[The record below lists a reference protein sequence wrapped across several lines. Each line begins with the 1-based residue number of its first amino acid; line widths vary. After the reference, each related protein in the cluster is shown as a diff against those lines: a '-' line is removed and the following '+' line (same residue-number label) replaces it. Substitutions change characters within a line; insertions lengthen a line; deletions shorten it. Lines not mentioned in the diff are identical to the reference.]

1 MDQSVATVPSV
12 GDAFPWWKTGVVYQ
26 VYPRSF
32 QDSNRDGVGDIPG
45 IVTRLDYLAELGV
58 DAVWISPFYR
68 SPMKDFGYDV
78 ADYCD
83 VDPVFGTL
91 ADFDALVA
99 AAHARS
105 IRIIIDWVP
114 NHCSDQHPWF
124 QASRASRADPKRDW
138 FTWRAPKP
146 DGAPPNNWL
155 AVFGGPAWTLDP
167 RTGQFYLHSF
177 LPEQPDLNWRS
188 PHLRRAML
196 ETLRFWLDRGVDGF
210 RIDVAHYLM
219 KDPLLRDNPS
229 ADPQISQLHKSMG
242 DYDSQLHLYDRN
254 HPDIH
259 GVYREIRA
267 LLDSYSTTHPRASV
281 GEIHLFDLED
291 WATFYGQDLDELH
304 MPFNFTL
311 LRTVW
316 DAAAM
321 RRTIDA
327 LEAALPRG
335 AWPNWVLGNH
345 DEPRIA
351 SRVGPEAAR
360 AAMVL
365 LLTLRGTP
373 TVYYGDELGMTD
385 VPIPPALEQDPFGKR
400 VPGLGLGRDPQR
412 TPMQWNAGPTAGF
425 TAGEALW
432 LPLAADADRRNVAAQ
447 QSDPAS
453 MLALTRHALAAR
465 RRRAALHRGTYRP
478 CGDMPDGVFGFF
490 REHETERL
498 LVLVNFRSA
507 PAEVA
512 IPDRVKSVVISTHAS
527 PSLPPPGATLVLR
540 PDEALVLELTS

>member
-1 MDQSVATVPSV
+1 V
-12 GDAFPWWKTGVVYQ
+12 GDL
-26 VYPRSF
+26 
-32 QDSNRDGVGDIPG
+32 PG
-45 IVTRLDYLAELGV
+45 IVARLDYLAELGI
-58 DAVWISPFYR
+58 DALWISPFYR

-99 AAHARS
+99 AAHDRS
-105 IRIIIDWVP
+105 IRIIVDWVP

-124 QASRASRADPKRDW
+124 RASRCSRADPKRDW
-138 FTWRAPKP
+138 FTWRDPRP
-146 DGAPPNNWL
+146 DGSPPNNWL
-155 AVFGGPAWTLDP
+155 AIFGGPAWTHDP

-177 LPEQPDLNWRS
+177 LPEQPDLNWRN

-219 KDPLLRDNPS
+219 KDPLLRDNPP
-229 ADPQISQLHKSMG
+229 ADARASQLHKSMG
-242 DYDSQLHLYDRN
+242 DYDSQVHVYDRN

-259 GVYREIRA
+259 GIYREIRQ
-267 LLDSYSTTHPRASV
+267 LLDSYSTTHPRASI
-281 GEIHLFDLED
+281 GEIHLFDLQE
-291 WATFYGQDLDELH
+291 WVTFYGQDLDELH
-304 MPFNFTL
+304 MPFNFSL
-311 LRTVW
+311 LRTPW
-316 DAAAM
+316 EAAAV

-327 LEAALPRG
+327 LEAALPQR

-373 TVYYGDELGMTD
+373 TLYYGDELGMMD
-385 VPIPPALEQDPFGKR
+385 VPIPEALQQDPFGKR

-412 TPMQWNAGPTAGF
+412 TPMPWDASPTAGF
-425 TAGEALW
+425 TAAGVAPW
-432 LPLAADADRRNVAAQ
+432 LPLAADAAPRNVVAQ
-447 QSDPAS
+447 QSEPGS
-453 MLALTRHALAAR
+453 MLALTRRVLDAR
-465 RRRAALHRGTYRP
+465 RRHAALHCGTYRP
-478 CGDMPDGVFGFF
+478 LDDTPEGVFGFF
-490 REHETERL
+490 REYRAERL
-498 LVLVNFRSA
+498 LVLVNFRPV
-507 PAEVA
+507 PAEVTA
-512 IPDRVKSVVISTHAS
+512 PDGVRSVVISTHPT
-527 PSLPPPGATLVLR
+527 PSLPPPGATFALR
-540 PDEALVLELTS
+540 PDEALVLELAD